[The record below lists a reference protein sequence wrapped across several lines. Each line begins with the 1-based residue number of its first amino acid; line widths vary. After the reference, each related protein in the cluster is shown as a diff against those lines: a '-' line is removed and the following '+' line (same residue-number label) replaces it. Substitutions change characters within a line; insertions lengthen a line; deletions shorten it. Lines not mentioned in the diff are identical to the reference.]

1 MGPIGWPELIILLVV
16 VLIVFGPGKLPDIGN
31 AIGRGVREFRK
42 ASNELKRTLEEEVEQ
57 EKKSHGN
64 KKRSFDHDGFDDEPS
79 APSLPPAQ
87 TEPATA
93 TPSSSQAE
101 PSGTAEPSSQ
111 AHAGE
116 VSPLE
121 PK

>member
-42 ASNELKRTLEEEVEQ
+42 ASNDLEESIRGDT
-57 EKKSHGN
+57 KPKPP
-64 KKRSFDHDGFDDEPS
+64 EPTS
-79 APSLPPAQ
+79 
-87 TEPATA
+87 TT
-93 TPSSSQAE
+93 TPTS
-101 PSGTAEPSSQ
+101 TTD
-111 AHAGE
+111 
-116 VSPLE
+116 